1 MLLRMTRPVNRLMGE
16 GTGSSGRARRGAVAL
31 VFGKSRRR
39 QLADAAEPNDAIESH
54 AQTLTIARIRA
65 LHPAAQEAALIGRRG
80 DYERLGRVRD
90 ELKAGMGLRPSSLRH
105 QTEIVD

>member
-1 MLLRMTRPVNRLMGE
+1 MDR
-16 GTGSSGRARRGAVAL
+16 
-31 VFGKSRRR
+31 
-39 QLADAAEPNDAIESH
+39 IEH
-54 AQTLTIARIRA
+54 Q
-65 LHPAAQEAALIGRRG
+65 AALIRWRG